1 MDFQECGRPAYV
13 DLYAGPI
20 LHWCGVSRY
29 ADGSRP
35 SDETSL
41 TAVNISALGRRA
53 RWQKKR
59 PMPNPEDTSK
69 DQPKLNPDRYMQA
82 KTFLENG
89 VITKEQFLEMTHGQ
103 ADLEEACDAD
113 SLAALQKSIAEIDQ
127 RQRRMEIMLAQIK
140 ELLSAKE

>member
-1 MDFQECGRPAYV
+1 
-13 DLYAGPI
+13 
-20 LHWCGVSRY
+20 
-29 ADGSRP
+29 
-35 SDETSL
+35 
-41 TAVNISALGRRA
+41 
-53 RWQKKR
+53 
-59 PMPNPEDTSK
+59 MPYPEDTSK

-127 RQRRMEIMLAQIK
+127 RQRRMEIMLAQMK